1 MLTQQY
7 SEQQRRAVNL
17 VWTAAADYR
26 FEPRFLALRTDGAP
40 DFYMNCVI
48 GYVHKWFGDD
58 MPARLFASWAGD
70 VRQAMLDDLAWLAL
84 ENAAYEREL
93 PQRPALEELRAAHAA
108 EFFSMEYQLSRQEW
122 MNKNQLVYTLQSA
135 RWKGVLGERPP
146 ALNPWEKKLARALA
160 CPGTLSA
167 DKLERAIRD
176 AFRTYL
182 QFDGTVHKKTPLRL
196 HFDERWAPLLTKL
209 LPTEIVR
216 TDDLAIGRSAHA
228 GQGGMV
234 EAANAL
240 RARLRSNEREET
252 DRDYIESC
260 FGRSIYGPQQLALIE
275 QQHCTGNHLGCHL
288 WFTRGTQPADRPL
301 GAAAE
306 HLAEQAAEQARLNR
320 AAYARDSELY
330 QSALLRLTEQIRN
343 CMLVHR
349 QPDAVPARQGQ
360 LDGERV
366 WREPVLRDDRVFLR
380 SDEDPKPAF
389 TVDLLLDGS
398 ASRLHCQETIAA
410 QGYILAKSLAACG
423 IDVRV
428 SSFCSLRGYTVL
440 RILKD
445 YGDRGGERR
454 IFDYFAAG
462 WNRDGLALRG
472 AGQLLRAAPADKH
485 LLILLTDASP
495 DDSHKIPPTGKI
507 PLSREYDGQAG
518 VSDTADEV
526 RALRRGGTRVAA
538 VFMGESANVP
548 NANAIYGR
556 DLARIR
562 RMDQLAAAAGRLI
575 QDEIRELAD

>member
-7 SEQQRRAVNL
+7 SEQLRRAVNL

-167 DKLERAIRD
+167 DELERAIRD

-288 WFTRGTQPADRPL
+288 WFTRGTQPADRPR

-360 LDGERV
+360 LDGARV
-366 WREPVLRDDRVFLR
+366 WREP
-380 SDEDPKPAF
+380 
-389 TVDLLLDGS
+389 
-398 ASRLHCQETIAA
+398 
-410 QGYILAKSLAACG
+410 
-423 IDVRV
+423 
-428 SSFCSLRGYTVL
+428 VL

>member
-167 DKLERAIRD
+167 DELERAIRD

-240 RARLRSNEREET
+240 RATCARTSGRRRTAITSRAASAAASTARSSSPSSSSSTAPET
-252 DRDYIESC
+252 TSAATCGSRAARSRST
-260 FGRSIYGPQQLALIE
+260 GRGAPRRSILPSRRRSR
-275 QQHCTGNHLGCHL
+275 
-288 WFTRGTQPADRPL
+288 RGSTA
-301 GAAAE
+301 
-306 HLAEQAAEQARLNR
+306 
-320 AAYARDSELY
+320 
-330 QSALLRLTEQIRN
+330 
-343 CMLVHR
+343 
-349 QPDAVPARQGQ
+349 
-360 LDGERV
+360 
-366 WREPVLRDDRVFLR
+366 
-380 SDEDPKPAF
+380 
-389 TVDLLLDGS
+389 
-398 ASRLHCQETIAA
+398 
-410 QGYILAKSLAACG
+410 
-423 IDVRV
+423 
-428 SSFCSLRGYTVL
+428 
-440 RILKD
+440 
-445 YGDRGGERR
+445 
-454 IFDYFAAG
+454 
-462 WNRDGLALRG
+462 
-472 AGQLLRAAPADKH
+472 
-485 LLILLTDASP
+485 
-495 DDSHKIPPTGKI
+495 PPTPG
-507 PLSREYDGQAG
+507 
-518 VSDTADEV
+518 TANSI
-526 RALRRGGTRVAA
+526 RARCCA
-538 VFMGESANVP
+538 
-548 NANAIYGR
+548 
-556 DLARIR
+556 
-562 RMDQLAAAAGRLI
+562 
-575 QDEIRELAD
+575 

>member
-1 MLTQQY
+1 
-7 SEQQRRAVNL
+7 
-17 VWTAAADYR
+17 
-26 FEPRFLALRTDGAP
+26 
-40 DFYMNCVI
+40 
-48 GYVHKWFGDD
+48 
-58 MPARLFASWAGD
+58 
-70 VRQAMLDDLAWLAL
+70 MLDDLAWLAL

-167 DKLERAIRD
+167 DELERAIRD

-288 WFTRGTQPADRPL
+288 WFTRGTQPVDRPR

-360 LDGERV
+360 LDGARV

-462 WNRDGLALRG
+462 PARG
-472 AGQLLRAAPADKH
+472 WAAPA
-485 LLILLTDASP
+485 
-495 DDSHKIPPTGKI
+495 
-507 PLSREYDGQAG
+507 
-518 VSDTADEV
+518 
-526 RALRRGGTRVAA
+526 RRPGG
-538 VFMGESANVP
+538 
-548 NANAIYGR
+548 
-556 DLARIR
+556 
-562 RMDQLAAAAGRLI
+562 
-575 QDEIRELAD
+575 

>member
-1 MLTQQY
+1 
-7 SEQQRRAVNL
+7 
-17 VWTAAADYR
+17 
-26 FEPRFLALRTDGAP
+26 
-40 DFYMNCVI
+40 
-48 GYVHKWFGDD
+48 
-58 MPARLFASWAGD
+58 
-70 VRQAMLDDLAWLAL
+70 
-84 ENAAYEREL
+84 
-93 PQRPALEELRAAHAA
+93 
-108 EFFSMEYQLSRQEW
+108 
-122 MNKNQLVYTLQSA
+122 
-135 RWKGVLGERPP
+135 
-146 ALNPWEKKLARALA
+146 
-160 CPGTLSA
+160 
-167 DKLERAIRD
+167 
-176 AFRTYL
+176 
-182 QFDGTVHKKTPLRL
+182 
-196 HFDERWAPLLTKL
+196 
-209 LPTEIVR
+209 
-216 TDDLAIGRSAHA
+216 
-228 GQGGMV
+228 MV

-288 WFTRGTQPADRPL
+288 WFTRGTQPADRPR

-360 LDGERV
+360 LDGARV

-398 ASRLHCQETIAA
+398 ASRLHCQETI
-410 QGYILAKSLAACG
+410 
-423 IDVRV
+423 
-428 SSFCSLRGYTVL
+428 
-440 RILKD
+440 
-445 YGDRGGERR
+445 ERR

>member
-146 ALNPWEKKLARALA
+146 ALNPWEKKLSRALA

-167 DKLERAIRD
+167 DELERAIRD

-196 HFDERWAPLLTKL
+196 HFDERWVPLLTKL

-240 RARLRSNEREET
+240 RADSPGGPPALDRAGGDGPRLHRELL
-252 DRDYIESC
+252 RPQHLRPAAARPHRAAALHRKPPRLPPVVHARHAAGRPAAGRRGGASC
-260 FGRSIYGPQQLALIE
+260 RAGGGA
-275 QQHCTGNHLGCHL
+275 
-288 WFTRGTQPADRPL
+288 
-301 GAAAE
+301 GAA
-306 HLAEQAAEQARLNR
+306 QPRRL
-320 AAYARDSELY
+320 
-330 QSALLRLTEQIRN
+330 
-343 CMLVHR
+343 
-349 QPDAVPARQGQ
+349 RQGQ
-360 LDGERV
+360 RTLSERAAA
-366 WREPVLRDDRVFLR
+366 PDRA
-380 SDEDPKPAF
+380 DPQLHACPPPA
-389 TVDLLLDGS
+389 G
-398 ASRLHCQETIAA
+398 
-410 QGYILAKSLAACG
+410 
-423 IDVRV
+423 
-428 SSFCSLRGYTVL
+428 
-440 RILKD
+440 
-445 YGDRGGERR
+445 RR
-454 IFDYFAAG
+454 PRAAG
-462 WNRDGLALRG
+462 TARRRACLA
-472 AGQLLRAAPADKH
+472 
-485 LLILLTDASP
+485 
-495 DDSHKIPPTGKI
+495 
-507 PLSREYDGQAG
+507 
-518 VSDTADEV
+518 
-526 RALRRGGTRVAA
+526 
-538 VFMGESANVP
+538 
-548 NANAIYGR
+548 
-556 DLARIR
+556 
-562 RMDQLAAAAGRLI
+562 
-575 QDEIRELAD
+575 

>member
-167 DKLERAIRD
+167 DELERAIRD

-252 DRDYIESC
+252 DRDYIASC
-260 FGRSIYGPQQLALIE
+260 CGP
-275 QQHCTGNHLGCHL
+275 
-288 WFTRGTQPADRPL
+288 
-301 GAAAE
+301 
-306 HLAEQAAEQARLNR
+306 
-320 AAYARDSELY
+320 
-330 QSALLRLTEQIRN
+330 
-343 CMLVHR
+343 
-349 QPDAVPARQGQ
+349 
-360 LDGERV
+360 
-366 WREPVLRDDRVFLR
+366 
-380 SDEDPKPAF
+380 
-389 TVDLLLDGS
+389 
-398 ASRLHCQETIAA
+398 
-410 QGYILAKSLAACG
+410 
-423 IDVRV
+423 
-428 SSFCSLRGYTVL
+428 
-440 RILKD
+440 
-445 YGDRGGERR
+445 
-454 IFDYFAAG
+454 
-462 WNRDGLALRG
+462 
-472 AGQLLRAAPADKH
+472 
-485 LLILLTDASP
+485 
-495 DDSHKIPPTGKI
+495 
-507 PLSREYDGQAG
+507 
-518 VSDTADEV
+518 
-526 RALRRGGTRVAA
+526 
-538 VFMGESANVP
+538 
-548 NANAIYGR
+548 
-556 DLARIR
+556 
-562 RMDQLAAAAGRLI
+562 
-575 QDEIRELAD
+575 